1 MLVGQAWTP
10 SDPIFCTEYTSGSIQ
25 VALSNWEQVN
35 SGPPSRSPPPH
46 NQSAVLGSSDTH
58 SPPPIRSSAD
68 ESAVQNGGLSSLQA
82 FSPIFQ
88 KIIYRSESSTG
99 IVPKT
104 PWVIVQFP
112 ALAPVMTEVLLYT
125 CPNCEASC
133 SVACDLAGL
142 NVLCPSRLRLRIPA
156 SRRHSFLQVRQ
167 TRNSQKP
174 SQQTHIRRR
183 IERIRQNCPHKS
195 SPDARAVN

>member
-1 MLVGQAWTP
+1 M
-10 SDPIFCTEYTSGSIQ
+10 EYTSGSIQ
-25 VALSNWEQVN
+25 VPLSNWEQVD
-35 SGPPSRSPPPH
+35 SDPSKRIRLPRNPSWYAGVTGNP
-46 NQSAVLGSSDTH
+46 LSSSHLVFGTGD
-58 SPPPIRSSAD
+58 
-68 ESAVQNGGLSSLQA
+68 AVQNGSLWSLQG
-82 FSPIFQ
+82 FSQIFQ